1 MKKLRKGVPFA
12 RPPSAARP
20 ILGRTSGS
28 ANSIGNRN
36 DMTSVELGTSD
47 ATRRTVAAIASSIRY
62 VLIPVEATI
71 AGRVASKPAPA
82 SRSHHLSPPS
92 NST

>member
-1 MKKLRKGVPFA
+1 MLAP
-12 RPPSAARP
+12 
-20 ILGRTSGS
+20 LGRAPDPGTHLGS

-62 VLIPVEATI
+62 MLIPVEATI